1 MQKLWAEIGPSN
13 SHHKN
18 GNAALIETFPGKRHD
33 EGGCKTN
40 GVEASISKFPWNF
53 STVVPWCV
61 RGVTIMHTRM
71 LIDTCGRRGGKGER
85 GRRRLGPGARRE
97 ISLIMHSFQVA
108 VIILHI
114 AGGGVPTAFANFSS
128 RAKRNGNLAAACAC
142 TRVFHSRTTSLEFK
156 HFAGAYGDRVPLRFV
171 IKIARKEIPQDA
183 AGDSC
188 FDVNSTF
195 WRDCRAL
202 CFRMAIT
209 ITRAGVTKEFTYKL
223 SFGFIH

>member
-1 MQKLWAEIGPSN
+1 MNLSKKLHVNLFSVMYHKSIKAEWLNLQSTKKSTSLNQKFSKYRKPKSPIKCRSYEQKSGQVIAIIKMEMQRWS
-13 SHHKN
+13 
-18 GNAALIETFPGKRHD
+18 IETFPGKRHD

-156 HFAGAYGDRVPLRFV
+156 HFAGAYGDRSRSF
-171 IKIARKEIPQDA
+171 
-183 AGDSC
+183 
-188 FDVNSTF
+188 
-195 WRDCRAL
+195 
-202 CFRMAIT
+202 AI
-209 ITRAGVTKEFTYKL
+209 RN
-223 SFGFIH
+223 